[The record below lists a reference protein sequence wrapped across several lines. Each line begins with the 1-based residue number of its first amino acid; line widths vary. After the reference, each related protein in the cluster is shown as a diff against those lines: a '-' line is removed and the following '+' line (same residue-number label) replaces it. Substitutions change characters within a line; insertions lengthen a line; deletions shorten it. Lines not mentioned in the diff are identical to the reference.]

1 MMKRILALLLCAATL
16 VSMLAV
22 FTSCGKKDEDYKG
35 QYITIYLTDNVYDL
49 DPVKAY
55 KNEALAKVVSLMF
68 DTLFTLDEKGKVKKS
83 LVKEYWTEENESA
96 GEYKMYLRLKET
108 NWSDGTA
115 VSANDI
121 VFAWKRLLEVDA
133 DYEAASLLFDIKNA
147 RAAKEGD
154 ASIDDVAIYPSE
166 QQLLEIQFE
175 GKIDYDQFLLNLT
188 SLALAPLRDDIVS
201 KSDDWAKKPGTMV
214 CSGPFKLGRINW
226 IQDMTKK
233 YTDDTYVEIV
243 KETGEL
249 AYDENGQPITG
260 GEFFSQRVSDF
271 ILERNVYYYRD
282 VEKDDLFKS
291 VEPYRLCVDC
301 SLTDEQLESAYDA
314 GVIMYVGD
322 IPLSLRSGSSLS
334 SAAEVAETSLSTNAL
349 YFNQNAVVDDGS
361 EEGFKL
367 FAIPEVR
374 QALSLAIDRD
384 ALVDAIVYAEAATGL
399 VPTGVFQTDSS
410 KTTFRSQAGS
420 ASEYLSY
427 DLSEA
432 KSLLSSAGIDP
443 SKYYFTLTYADYD
456 EVHTTV
462 ATEIVKAWQ
471 ALGFNAQ
478 LMGYDKNGEMTDES
492 KLTVRSTII
501 NNDYYKYTKEYTS
514 DICDD
519 LYAEDLKSGNFQVIL
534 FDSVAYTADAYS
546 ILAPYAK
553 AFSGKAMDMSD
564 TSNYQLTAHVTGY
577 DSEEYNDIME
587 AVYFLQYYDK
597 FNSTTGVLATTYF
610 NQYESAADNAA
621 AEKAMYDKITA
632 IYEEYNVSTDPKNYL
647 EARATLLHAAEDILM
662 KDMPVAPLFFNLEA
676 TVTSSKLKGL
686 DSTYYVPT
694 TFTQAEIKSYDDY
707 LAAGKEFLNKNFYKD
722 GVAMGFT
729 KSVGCAFTIKDNPT
743 QEDIDA
749 ALDLF
754 KTANTVYS
762 QFYLD
767 EKEATASANKPAATP
782 ASSSASDEEEKEEEA
797 TAA

>member
-1 MMKRILALLLCAATL
+1 MMKRMLALLLCAATL
-16 VSMLAV
+16 MSMLAV
-22 FTSCGKKDEDYKG
+22 FTSCGEKDEDYKG
-35 QYITIYLTDNVYDL
+35 KYITIYLTDNVYDL

-55 KNEALAKVVSLMF
+55 KNEALAKVVGLMF

-96 GEYKMYLRLKET
+96 GEYKMYLRLKNT

-133 DYEAASLLFDIKNA
+133 DYEAAALLFDIKNA

-175 GKIDYDQFLLNLT
+175 GKINYDQFLLNLT

-226 IQDMTKK
+226 IQDMTTK
-233 YTDDTYVEIV
+233 YTDDTYIEVD
-243 KETGEL
+243 KETGEIK
-249 AYDENGQPITG
+249 YDDNGQPITG

-282 VEKDDLFKS
+282 VEKDSLFKS

-301 SLTDEQLESAYDA
+301 SLTDEQLADAYDA
-314 GVIMYVGD
+314 GVLLYVGD
-322 IPLSLRSGSSLS
+322 IPLSLRSDSSLAS
-334 SAAEVAETSLSTNAL
+334 DAVVAETSLSTNAI
-349 YFNQNAVVDDGS
+349 YFNQNATVDDGS

-367 FAIPEVR
+367 FEKAEVR
-374 QALSLAIDRD
+374 QALSLAIDRN
-384 ALVDAIVYAEAATGL
+384 ALADAIVYAEAATGL
-399 VPTGVFQTDSS
+399 VPTGVFQTNSK

-420 ASEYLSY
+420 TSEYLSY
-427 DLSEA
+427 DLDKA
-432 KSLLSSAGIDP
+432 KGLLSSAGIDP
-443 SKYYFTLTYADYD
+443 AKYYFTLTYADYD
-456 EVHTTV
+456 EVHTAV

-478 LMGYDKNGEMTDES
+478 LMGYDKNGEMTEES
-492 KLTVRSTII
+492 KLTVRSTIT
-501 NNDYYKYTKEYTS
+501 NNDYYKYTKEYTA

-534 FDSVAYTADAYS
+534 FDSVAYSADAYS
-546 ILAPYAK
+546 VLAPYAK

-564 TSNYQLTAHVTGY
+564 TSNYQLTPHVTGY

-587 AVYFLQYYDK
+587 AVHFLQYYDK
-597 FNSTTGVLATTYF
+597 FNSPTGVMATTYF
-610 NQYESAADNAA
+610 NQFESTEQNATL
-621 AEKAMYDKITA
+621 EKAMYDKITA
-632 IYEEYNVSTDPKNYL
+632 IYNKYGVSTDAKSYL
-647 EARATLLHAAEDILM
+647 DSKATLLHAAEEILM

-686 DSTYYVPT
+686 DSTYYIPT
-694 TFTQAEIKSYDDY
+694 TFADADVKSYDDY
-707 LAAGKEFLNKNFYKD
+707 IEAGKEFLTDNFASMD
-722 GVAMGFT
+722 FT
-729 KSVGCAFTIKDNPT
+729 KSKDCAFAIKDNPT
-743 QEDIDA
+743 EADIETA
-749 ALDLF
+749 FELF
-754 KTANTVYS
+754 KTANTVYA
-762 QFYLD
+762 QFFLD
-767 EKEATASANKPAATP
+767 EKEEAAAANKPAATAAP
-782 ASSSASDEEEKEEEA
+782 EEDEEEEA